1 MQAKDNKYQ
10 APALEKGLAILEYLS
25 SQSVPQSQTEI
36 ATGIGKSQNEIYR
49 MLVSLENTGYI
60 LREEVSG
67 KYRLSLKLYYLSHH
81 HSIVDELRRAA
92 LNAME
97 SLAHSIKEACHLSII
112 YRNKLMVIMHVKSP
126 APIALSIEEGSLFPL
141 VLTASGRVLL
151 AYSTEEMKENLL
163 LNSRSYQK
171 FSKSKRMELHT
182 LLQDISQQGF
192 YIMQSD
198 LAEGVTDIAV
208 PILHPSTDIVACLTV
223 SKLTKFNIDINV
235 DNKRILKEIQQAV
248 REILKKIGFT

>member
-1 MQAKDNKYQ
+1 MQSRDNKYQ

-25 SQSVPQSQTEI
+25 SQSIPQSQTEI
-36 ATGIGKSQNEIYR
+36 AAGIGRSQNEIYR
-49 MLVSLENTGYI
+49 MLISLEHTGYI

-97 SLAHSIKEACHLSII
+97 GLADSIKEACHLSII
-112 YRNKLMVIMHVKSP
+112 YRSKLMVITHVKSP

-141 VLTASGRVLL
+141 ILTASGRVLL
-151 AYSTEEMKENLL
+151 AYSTNEVKDNLL
-163 LNSRSYQK
+163 SNSQSYQTFDK
-171 FSKSKRMELHT
+171 ARREELNV
-182 LLQDISQQGF
+182 LLHDISQRGH

-208 PILHPSTDIVACLTV
+208 PIIHPNTGIVACLTV

-235 DNKRILKEIQQAV
+235 DNKRILREIEHAV
-248 REILKKIGFT
+248 HEILKKIGFA